1 MNSYKK
7 YVIEK
12 LTYMSGPRVALLFS
26 SLLLGFGLMLFMGVS
41 AAWSADFN
49 ATNVQKEFS
58 VQRADTSSPGPDG
71 STCLPL
77 LKSVHLPEKSVSGP
91 TQRPAG
97 KAAALGLIL
106 GLRYALAPAEEA
118 EALHQQAIAEMTG
131 SSPSDPR
138 SQKDRSAL
146 AVKAWR
152 QCQKDLALQNLK
164 SYRWHR

>member
-12 LTYMSGPRVALLFS
+12 LTYMSGPKVFLLFS
-26 SLLLGFGLMLFMGVS
+26 SLLFVFLFVITLGVQ
-41 AAWSADFN
+41 AAWSHDYRA
-49 ATNVQKEFS
+49 ASAEFGEKT
-58 VQRADTSSPGPDG
+58 ANTLSPGPDG
-71 STCLPL
+71 SQCLPL
-77 LKSVHLPEKSVSGP
+77 LKSVHLSSKSVSGP

-97 KAAALGLIL
+97 KAAALGLIF
-106 GLRYALAPAEEA
+106 GMRYALAPAIEA
-118 EALHQQAIAEMTG
+118 EALQKQALQQLSG
-131 SSPSDPR
+131 SSPSDL
-138 SQKDRSAL
+138 QAEKDRSAL